1 MKEWLEP
8 PDIQVP
14 AELEAAVGGHPLIAQ
29 TLAQRGFTQ
38 VNAAQAFLNPHL
50 YQPSP
55 ATDIPDIGRAAERLD
70 LAIKQRETICV
81 WGDFDVDGQTSTAI
95 LLSTLKDLGG
105 VARFYMPSRHKES
118 HGVHLPALKQLVAE
132 GVGVV
137 LTCDTGITAHEPIA
151 YAQAQGVDVIVT
163 DHHDLPPELPPAY
176 AASNPKMLPSD
187 HPLRTLPGAGCAYKL
202 AEELYDRAG
211 RGEEAS
217 RHLDLVAL
225 GIVADIAEQIGDA
238 RYLLQLGLEALRHTE
253 RLGLQV
259 MIKSAGLNPLSISEE
274 HIGFGLGPRLNALGR
289 LADASVGVELLMT
302 DDLTRARILVA
313 QTEGLNAQR
322 KLLTNQ
328 VTRAAEEQ
336 IEQDPSLLEYGA
348 LVLSHPTWPA
358 GIVGIVAS
366 RMAERFNRPAIL
378 IATPPDEL
386 GRGSARS
393 VEGCNITAAITA
405 HSDMLEGFGGH
416 PMAAGLA
423 IHPERIPEFR
433 RALSNTV
440 SEMMADAQV
449 RPSIQID
456 GYVPLSDL
464 SLDLVA
470 DLERLSPFGAGN
482 PAPVLATRDLS
493 LASHR
498 VIGRSE
504 DHLLLYV
511 EDEAGMAQ
519 KTLWWHGAGSPLPEG
534 RFDLAY
540 SVRTR
545 DYRGEQEIQVEW
557 IDARPRE
564 GVATLRVQ
572 PPQIEVVD
580 YRRESDPRGMLRDL
594 RARAEVQVWAEG
606 EARTNVSGQ
615 DRNQIG
621 PAQALAIWTT
631 PPGTNEVLDVL
642 ERVSPE
648 TVYLFGIDPG
658 LDDAETFLRRLA
670 GLVKRALNS
679 DQPVVQISTL
689 AAATAQ
695 RESSVWAGLAW
706 LEDRG
711 DIAVLDGENG
721 QVHLARGDQSD
732 RDDVSQAAVQIQEM
746 LKETA
751 AYRTHFSRADKD
763 SLF

>member
-1 MKEWLEP
+1 M
-8 PDIQVP
+8 
-14 AELEAAVGGHPLIAQ
+14 GGHPLIAQ
-29 TLAQRGFTQ
+29 ALAQRGFAQ
-38 VNAAQAFLNPHL
+38 VNAAKAFLNPHL

-55 ATDIPDIGRAAERLD
+55 ATDIPDIGRAAERLE
-70 LAIKQRETICV
+70 LAIKREETICV

-95 LLSTLKDLGG
+95 LLSTLRDLGA
-105 VARFYMPSRHKES
+105 VARFYMPGRHKES
-118 HGVHLPALKQLVAE
+118 HGVHLSALKQLIAE
-132 GVGVV
+132 KVDLV

-151 YAQAQGVDVIVT
+151 YAQAQGVDVIIT

-176 AASNPKMLPSD
+176 AASNPKMLPID
-187 HPLRTLPGAGCAYKL
+187 HPLRTLPGAGCAFKL

-211 RGEEAS
+211 RGDEAA

-225 GIVADIAEQIGDA
+225 AIVADIAEQIGDA
-238 RYLLQLGLEALRHTE
+238 RYLLQIGIEALRHTE

-259 MIKSAGLNPLSISEE
+259 MIKSAELNPLSISEE

-302 DDLTRARILVA
+302 DDLSRARILVA
-313 QTEGLNAQR
+313 QMEGLNAQR

-328 VTRAAEEQ
+328 VTQAAEEQ
-336 IEQDPSLLEYGA
+336 IERDPSLLEHGA
-348 LVLSHPTWPA
+348 LVLSHPSWPA

-366 RMAERFNRPAIL
+366 RLAERFNRPAIL
-378 IATPPDEL
+378 IATPPEEL

-423 IHPERIPEFR
+423 IDPERIPEFR
-433 RALSNTV
+433 RALSGTV
-440 SEMMADAQV
+440 SKMVASAQV

-493 LASHR
+493 LTSHR
-498 VIGRSE
+498 TIGRNE

-511 EDEAGMAQ
+511 EDEAGTAQ

-534 RFDLAY
+534 QFDLAY
-540 SVRTR
+540 TVRTR
-545 DYRGEQEIQVEW
+545 DYRGQQEIQVEW
-557 IDARPRE
+557 LDARPRE
-564 GVATLRVQ
+564 GVATLRPQ
-572 PPQIEVVD
+572 PPRIEVVD
-580 YRRESDPRGMLRDL
+580 YRREDDPRAILGDL
-594 RARAEVQVWAEG
+594 RTRAEVQVWAEG
-606 EARTNVSGQ
+606 EARAETAGQ
-615 DRNQIG
+615 DRHEVG
-621 PAQALAIWTT
+621 PAQALVIWTT

-642 ERVSPE
+642 EKVSPG

-658 LDDAETFLRRLA
+658 LDDPESFLKRLA
-670 GLVKRALNS
+670 GLVKRALNA
-679 DQPVVQISTL
+679 DQPVVRIPTL

-706 LEDRG
+706 LVAQGHLILLEE
-711 DIAVLDGENG
+711 ENG
-721 QVHLARGDQSD
+721 QVRLARGDQNASD
-732 RDDVSQAAVQIQEM
+732 SVSQAAAQVQAI

-751 AYRTHFSRADKD
+751 AYRTHFSRAGKD